1 MSILSV
7 VVKSSGCGSELNI
20 CVLKIYL
27 CIYKIVYVSNK
38 QKNKEICDFIVTS
51 SVHDYGLFIV
61 M

>member
-1 MSILSV
+1 M
-7 VVKSSGCGSELNI
+7 KSSGCGSELNI